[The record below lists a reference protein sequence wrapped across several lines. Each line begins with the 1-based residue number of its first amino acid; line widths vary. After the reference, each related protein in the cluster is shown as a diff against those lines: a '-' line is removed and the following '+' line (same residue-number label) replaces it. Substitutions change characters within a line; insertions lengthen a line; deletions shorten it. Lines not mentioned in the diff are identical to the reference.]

1 MYQAQRIAALVRD
14 VPDFPRPG
22 VLFKDLTPL
31 LADGPA
37 FAAVVD
43 RLSTLALDAD
53 VVVGVE
59 ARGFLLGAAVAHA
72 LGVGIVPIRKAGK
85 LPAVAASR
93 SYALE
98 YGVATLEIPANVL
111 PAGSRVLVVDDVLA
125 TGGTVEAS
133 CELLEQVGVRV
144 SGIAVVLELTA
155 LGGRARLAG
164 RPLHALL
171 TA

>member
-1 MYQAQRIAALVRD
+1 VYQAQRLAALVRD

-43 RLSTLALDAD
+43 WLSALAADAD

-72 LGVGIVPIRKAGK
+72 RGIGIVPIRKAGK

-98 YGVATLEIPANVL
+98 YGVATLEIPAGVL
-111 PAGSRVLVVDDVLA
+111 RAGSRVLVVDDVLA
-125 TGGTVEAS
+125 TGGTAEAS
-133 CELLEQVGVRV
+133 CELLEQVGVTV
-144 SGIAVVLELTA
+144 SVIAVVLELTA
-155 LGGRARLAG
+155 LRGRARLAG
-164 RPLHALL
+164 RPLHALF
-171 TA
+171 AA